1 MTRWSPPQATHSQ
14 GGGHKNS
21 TRSRTS
27 WAVKSMW
34 GAPCGSMCGLLKPNE
49 FSRASVAFE
58 PFERVPALGYG
69 FDSSL
74 DSMYVTR

>member
-1 MTRWSPPQATHSQ
+1 M
-14 GGGHKNS
+14 
-21 TRSRTS
+21 
-27 WAVKSMW
+27 KSMW